1 MKGPIRFYIQTIS
14 PIHVGCDEFYEPT
27 GFVLDENGQQM
38 IVFDP
43 LSFISQMEDADKAEF
58 SQICAKGTIASILEI
73 YKFMQNKT
81 AEGRVVDIC
90 PDFLRHYKQTLSLP
104 MRNQREIQQNLNSFA
119 IPRTAFRS
127 VDKRPYIPGSAIKGT
142 LRTAYLNLMEGEK
155 ELSKKGKERNAR
167 NLEQRLIEYDGI
179 PTDPF
184 RMVKVSDFMPV
195 GETRTRIV
203 YGVNKKKEPSDREA
217 RGLPLIFEVI
227 PSGSVF
233 VGTIATDPPLPGSGI
248 RKPISMERLL
258 DSSTSF
264 YTSEKEREENELA
277 NIGVQVISND
287 GKFQDQKSSFFMRVG
302 RHSGAESVT
311 IEGHR
316 DIFIMGKRG
325 EKKHLNH
332 ATTLWLTSETRKP
345 VSGNNLQPFGWVR
358 LNRLTDDLSEDFQI
372 KEREWEER
380 KDRKQEMRQAET
392 ERQIELKQKVVEEAR
407 RRDLEEKQKKEGK
420 EKYKAKLEAMTP
432 EERALAEICNSTVSE
447 NRVIEIY
454 NGIDGFSEDNKKAA
468 AHALK
473 RYWKACEKW
482 EKPKGKKTKGI
493 LKQIDRV
500 EKVKNILGE
509 K

>member
-27 GFVLDENGQQM
+27 GFVLDENARQM

-81 AEGRVVDIC
+81 SEGRVIDVC

-119 IPRTAFRS
+119 IPRTAFCS
-127 VDKRPYIPGSAIKGT
+127 IDKRPYIPGSAIKGA
-142 LRTAYLNLMEGEK
+142 LRTAYLNLMESK
-155 ELSKKGKERNAR
+155 KKLSEKGKEINAR
-167 NLEQRLIEYDGI
+167 NLERRLMEYDDI

-217 RGLPLIFEVI
+217 RGLPLIFEVVI
-227 PSGSVF
+227 PGSVF
-233 VGTIATDPPLPGSGI
+233 VGTITADTPLPGSGI
-248 RKPISMERLL
+248 RQSISMERLL

-264 YTSEKEREENELA
+264 YTSEKEREEKELA
-277 NIGVQVISND
+277 NIGVEAISDN
-287 GKFQDQKSSFFMRVG
+287 GRLQDQKNSFLARVG

-332 ATTLWLTSETRKP
+332 TTTLWLTSETRKP
-345 VSGNNLQPFGWVR
+345 ASGNNLQPFGWVR

-372 KEREWEER
+372 KEREWLEKENKHQETRRAEAKRKAELIRQADEETNNLELEAEER
-380 KDRKQEMRQAET
+380 R
-392 ERQIELKQKVVEEAR
+392 
-407 RRDLEEKQKKEGK
+407 K
-420 EKYKAKLEAMTP
+420 EKERKKAELEAMSP
-432 EERALAEICNSTVSE
+432 EERDITAVNDPKITE
-447 NRVIEIY
+447 NHVVEIY
-454 NGIDGFSEDNKKAA
+454 NKIDNFSEKNKINLAR
-468 AHALK
+468 ALK
-473 RYWKACEKW
+473 SYW
-482 EKPKGKKTKGI
+482 EKHGKWKKRNCTK
-493 LKQIDRV
+493 KQWIKV
-500 EKVKNILGE
+500 QKVKELLGE
-509 K
+509 S